1 MFTRKP
7 SALAAQALCVAA
19 LATVVATAT
28 PASAQTVVPCS
39 ASALSTAITNAN
51 TAGGGTLVLARG
63 CTYSLVT
70 APLPSIQATIT
81 IVGRNTTIARDAGAA
96 PFSVLSVAL
105 GGNLTLTNT
114 TITGGKTPDVG
125 NVDFGG
131 GIANRGML
139 TVTGSSIH
147 HNEARF
153 SGGIGGGSGTV
164 TRIVNTSVFQ
174 NTANVNGG
182 GLANDGDMTII
193 NSRIHDNTATTG
205 VGGGLANDGTLRI
218 VSSDVNVNH
227 ASGNRAGGIAN
238 VGGGTTNITS
248 SNVIRNTAAVAP
260 GGILNSGGAVT
271 LVASRV
277 RENTPT
283 NCAMGDIPI
292 PNCPS

>member
-7 SALAAQALCVAA
+7 SVLAAQALCVAA

-28 PASAQTVVPCS
+28 PASAQTVVPCNET
-39 ASALSTAITNAN
+39 ALSSAITNAN
-51 TAGGGTLVLARG
+51 TAGSGTLVLARG

-70 APLPSIQATIT
+70 ALPSIQATIT
-81 IVGRNTTIARDAGAA
+81 IVGRNTAITRDATAGA
-96 PFSVLSVAL
+96 FGILSVAL

-114 TITGGKTPDVG
+114 TITGGKAP
-125 NVDFGG
+125 DFGG
-131 GIANRGML
+131 GIANRGRL

-147 HNEARF
+147 DNEANF

-164 TRIVNTSVFQ
+164 TRIVNTSVFD

-193 NSRIHDNTATTG
+193 NSRITDNTATGG

-218 VSSDVNVNH
+218 VSSDVNENH
-227 ASGNRAGGIAN
+227 APGNRAGGIAN

-248 SNVIRNTAAVAP
+248 SNVNNNTSALAP
-260 GGILNSGGAVT
+260 GGILNSGGTVS

-277 RENTPT
+277 RGNAPT
-283 NCAMGDIPI
+283 NCAGSDIPV
-292 PNCPS
+292 PNCAG